1 VKMED
6 KDLSKLSLEEL
17 VALGKTYGLDDEC
30 RIKMVQIDA
39 LVVMKIIKHCRE
51 NLPEL
56 VTGQLLGLDFDSSL
70 EVTNC
75 FPFPQRS
82 DEEEESEAEAGAE
95 YQMEMMRSLR
105 EVNTD
110 HNAVGWYTS
119 TYLSYF
125 PSASINDQFKYQTAI
140 TKCVVLVYDPLKA
153 TQGELALKAYRMT
166 DAFMKLYSTN
176 NFTHESLANSRLAFN
191 SIFEEIPI
199 KITNSH
205 LLKAFL
211 FDLEKSGSVVDAA
224 TEFERL
230 DLATNPFLEKN
241 LEVLIQCVDDFANEQ
256 NKYQNY
262 QKNLARQQQY
272 LNKKKQAGY
281 NLEDLN
287 FKPIQPPSQLESL
300 LLTNQISNYC
310 DQITRFAGQSA
321 NKLYALQGLAEDQSS
336 SSASTSE

>member
-1 VKMED
+1 
-6 KDLSKLSLEEL
+6 
-17 VALGKTYGLDDEC
+17 
-30 RIKMVQIDA
+30 
-39 LVVMKIIKHCRE
+39 MKIIKHCRE

-56 VTGQLLGLDFDSSL
+56 VTGQLLGLDFESSL

-82 DEEEESEAEAGAE
+82 DDDEEESEAEAGAE

-125 PSASINDQFKYQTAI
+125 PSGSINDQFKYQTAI
-140 TKCVVLVYDPLKA
+140 TKCVVLVYDPLQA
-153 TQGELALKAYRMT
+153 TQGQLALKAYRMT
-166 DAFMKLYSTN
+166 DAFMKLYSSN
-176 NFTHESLANSRLAFN
+176 NFTHERYLICYFRMIWESFELNNRRYIWACIFSLICQTEYSNSIILLFLWLDNLYSLANSRLAFN

-211 FDLEKSGSVVDAA
+211 FDIESSRTIDAV

-241 LEVLIQCVDDFANEQ
+241 LEVLIQCVDDFSNEQ

-272 LNKKKQAGY
+272 LNKKVT
-281 NLEDLN
+281 
-287 FKPIQPPSQLESL
+287 ITTL
-300 LLTNQISNYC
+300 LLMLVFTSRQNYF
-310 DQITRFAGQSA
+310 IAKIVNFA
-321 NKLYALQGLAEDQSS
+321 
-336 SSASTSE
+336 